1 MEIFSGGYDDAYHR
15 VLSPCRDHVC
25 RKFQKEPWS
34 SVWGSGLDCKGWLLY
49 PGTDVDHICPRSGH
63 HNHLLQE
70 QLNC

>member
-15 VLSPCRDHVC
+15 VLSPCRDHVW
-25 RKFQKEPWS
+25 KFQKGPWS

-49 PGTDVDHICPRSGH
+49 PGTDVVHICPRSGH